1 MWCLCAEP
9 EILLSKEAEVGAA
22 EHLTFA
28 GFDAQISAQTEH
40 VLIARGGLPESP
52 GTTSAFSWIIPS
64 SGSGDGGASL
74 VAHGDGLVRHGALA
88 RRDGDGAP
96 AWGVAQGHD
105 GSRGIGAGYALES
118 ASLARRGT
126 SRP

>member
-1 MWCLCAEP
+1 M
-9 EILLSKEAEVGAA
+9 LSKEVEVGAA

-28 GFDAQISAQTEH
+28 GFDAQISVQTEH

-74 VAHGDGLVRHGALA
+74 VAHGDGLVRHGALPAVTVMVPRPGALPRATTA
-88 RRDGDGAP
+88 R
-96 AWGVAQGHD
+96 VA
-105 GSRGIGAGYALES
+105 
-118 ASLARRGT
+118 
-126 SRP
+126 